1 MLSAQTVLR
10 DDELEIADVA
20 CRHGRGRGA
29 TELAGGRSSICF
41 VRRGCFARTGHAGE
55 DLLDPF
61 SVFFVGAGEE
71 QRYDHP
77 HDGGDD
83 CTAFFLDDE
92 LLASLWGGDPT
103 LPSAPLHGAPELD
116 LEHRLLLAAARG
128 GGPAEALAERAIL
141 LIAGVLELSDRS
153 RAGAGRPSPSQ
164 SHEALAAKARESLAA
179 DPDQSLP
186 ELSRSLATSPHH
198 LSRIFRAVTGHT
210 ISRHRMRLRARAALE
225 RLADG
230 EQNLSRLAAELG
242 FADQS
247 HLCRVVRA
255 ETGST
260 PAALRAALGKRMT
273 STPYDLGYAP
283 VRPGTRRALSRDGRR
298 GGSRL
303 AGNADPAAHHHRS

>member
-10 DDELEIADVA
+10 DDDLEIADVV
-20 CRHGRGRGA
+20 CRHGRGRGNA
-29 TELAGGRSSICF
+29 EQAERSSICF

-55 DLLDPF
+55 DLLDP
-61 SVFFVGAGEE
+61 SSIFFVGAGEE

-103 LPSAPLHGAPELD
+103 PPSEPLHGVPALD
-116 LEHRLLLAAARG
+116 VEHRLLLAAARQG
-128 GGPAEALAERAIL
+128 APAEALVERAIL

-153 RAGAGRPSPSQ
+153 RARAGQQPRNQ
-164 SHEALAAKARESLAA
+164 SHEALAAQTRESLAA
-179 DPDQSLP
+179 NLDQSLP
-186 ELSRSLATSPHH
+186 ELSRSLAVSPHH
-198 LSRIFRAVTGHT
+198 LSRTFRAVTGHT
-210 ISRHRMRLRARAALE
+210 VSRHRMRLRARAALE

-247 HLCRVVRA
+247 HLCRVVRS

-260 PAALRAALGKRMT
+260 PSALRAALGNR
-273 STPYDLGYAP
+273 
-283 VRPGTRRALSRDGRR
+283 
-298 GGSRL
+298 
-303 AGNADPAAHHHRS
+303 